1 MNIAAN
7 IPKAP
12 ASWSAAVLL
21 TAALGG
27 VVSLSLGGCASR
39 PQVRVQQQFP
49 PAPDLYT
56 VQSGD
61 TLSKIAMRYGLSYQD
76 VAQLNNIEPPYI
88 IYVSQRLR
96 LRGSAQMPRSN
107 RVTVAPT
114 SSNSNSKPASSNPA
128 PRIQVR
134 PLPSKPQAAGN
145 GTISSSAANSTPT
158 SSNTANSNTVSS
170 NTASSAVTASRWV
183 AGQQWQ
189 WPVPYAVREEF
200 NLTKQVKG
208 LYFAGKVGD
217 AIQAAAD
224 GEVVYANNG
233 LQEYGNLVLIRHL
246 NGYISAY
253 AHNSRLLVRQGE
265 RVRLGQTVAE
275 MGEVSGR
282 GAVLEFQIRLN
293 GKPVQPRDLL
303 PTR

>member
-12 ASWSAAVLL
+12 ASWSAALLL

-107 RVTVAPT
+107 RVTAAPT
-114 SSNSNSKPASSNPA
+114 SSNSNNSKPASSNPA

-134 PLPSKPQAAGN
+134 PLPSKPIQAAGS
-145 GTISSSAANSTPT
+145 GTISSNSV
-158 SSNTANSNTVSS
+158 SSTGVNSNTVSS